1 MTSIATG
8 RRVAFGA
15 LLAAWI
21 SATGCN
27 NALEWTNDPN
37 SFEGLMAAGKQAMRD
52 EHYAYAEGRFAA
64 AVELRPQSADARF
77 YVSKAAVLSADVDV
91 FTLVQILTDEDRGA
105 VDVFAFQTEIAN
117 SIYGVN
123 RTVIDNLR
131 PIENGLATEGDFA
144 AANVD
149 LDLAIGYT
157 LRGILRLRDT
167 NGDGVID
174 GNDLSPDD
182 FGLTDDGEFSLDGI
196 DEMAPEDLNA
206 LIGDV
211 NGLLTEGGDLLED
224 VLGDSGIDTEDLDEL
239 VTNLGGDLSAF
250 YVNTGVPGNPG
261 EGDNDGDGFTDEEC
275 LNGIDDDG
283 DGITDED
290 TRVFTCP

>member
-1 MTSIATG
+1 
-8 RRVAFGA
+8 
-15 LLAAWI
+15 
-21 SATGCN
+21 
-27 NALEWTNDPN
+27 
-37 SFEGLMAAGKQAMRD
+37 
-52 EHYAYAEGRFAA
+52 
-64 AVELRPQSADARF
+64 
-77 YVSKAAVLSADVDV
+77 VLSADVDV